1 MDQSCSSAPP
11 GNHKSDI
18 TVWTKVLL
26 PHLLSLYSWY
36 YYSVDQSYTISYH
49 LVMII
54 FFISLVLIKAVL
66 WFIHHLQCGP
76 KLFYRTWTTLWSIYH
91 VVVIFLQPYFQW
103 HDGKLPSALWVIYLT
118 NWGYTIL
125 VVFSVWDCI
134 VTHYVQ
140 HKRTDITGG
149 EAIFHCFIY
158 QRRKWYK
165 IFKIKHQALLVMS
178 NINICIFLYFSQL

>member
-1 MDQSCSSAPP
+1 MDQSCSTAPP
-11 GNHKSDI
+11 GNKKVDI
-18 TVWTKVLL
+18 TVRTNVIL
-26 PHLLSLYSWY
+26 PH
-36 YYSVDQSYTISYH
+36 H
-49 LVMII
+49 LVALFLILLQCRQKLYFI
-54 FFISLVLIKAVL
+54 VSCGHDHIFISLVLTKAVL
-66 WFIHHLQCGP
+66 RFIHHLQCGP

-149 EAIFHCFIY
+149 KAIFHLFIY
-158 QRRKWYK
+158 
-165 IFKIKHQALLVMS
+165 
-178 NINICIFLYFSQL
+178 